1 MRVLGITLK
10 KVADE
15 IVIELCDLG
24 VDVGTIDPRIY
35 MLLGMS
41 EKLSI
46 NSILSKTF
54 HLDTECITKYMKP
67 FTASRNLQVEGLH
80 NNKNANVTI
89 DSCQYT
95 LPKDVFMMLSLLS
108 AINTYYTDR
117 HLTHL
122 CFSDVSLAD
131 LADTKTEETP
141 FTRKTINAYVK
152 KYSAFNEAV
161 KGIIKLDI
169 LALIQQLHKAAAD
182 LPQYKSVCAMLVY
195 LLNTNSAE
203 TMQNLLSREGV
214 LKLTDCND
222 SEEFAGTSSSSTK
235 EIVQSFNAS
244 LKRFISKK
252 QPLQFDLLLG
262 DRQASAKKALYLPSL
277 GKPSHDKQAYTWNY
291 TEWYLLRDADFRVRS
306 DGRMSIC
313 LTTIPQFNS
322 TYAPGETNHEI
333 FRDEFDFLGNIINL
347 KIAND
352 SDLSKELI
360 FTPECTGYLV
370 SLGLHHDKHYVA
382 ALIYLWR
389 LVQIFKDGQAANKF
403 HGLPRDVIFLILE
416 FVVDGVE
423 EIKKL
428 KFYKSE
434 VLSIRDS
441 IWSAQDK
448 FQADHAKQENSAI
461 SEAVQTDLKD
471 EGSTDGCMRC
481 VSL

>member
-15 IVIELCDLG
+15 IVIELCELE
-24 VDVGTIDPRIY
+24 VDVGTIDPLIY
-35 MLLGMS
+35 VILEMS

-46 NSILSKTF
+46 NRILSKTF
-54 HLDTECITKYMKP
+54 HLDTECLTKHMKP
-67 FTASRNLQVEGLH
+67 LAASRNFQVEGLH

-95 LPKDVFMMLSLLS
+95 LSQDVFMMLSLLS
-108 AINTYYTDR
+108 AINTYNAER

-131 LADTKTEETP
+131 LADTKTEGAP
-141 FTRKTINAYVK
+141 FTRGTINAYIK
-152 KYSAFNEAV
+152 KYSAFNETV
-161 KGIIKLDI
+161 KANIKLDI

-195 LLNTNSAE
+195 LLNTNSVE
-203 TMQNLLSREGV
+203 TLQNLLSREGV

-222 SEEFAGTSSSSTK
+222 SEEFAGTSSSSTRV
-235 EIVQSFNAS
+235 IVQSFNAS
-244 LKRFISKK
+244 LKRFIGKK
-252 QPLQFDLLLG
+252 QPFQFDLLLG
-262 DRQASAKKALYLPSL
+262 DRQASAKKALYLPSI
-277 GKPSHDKQAYTWNY
+277 GKTSHDKQAYTWNY
-291 TEWYLLRDADFRVRS
+291 TEWSLLRDADFRVRS

-322 TYAPGETNHEI
+322 SYAPGRRNHKI

-347 KIAND
+347 KIADD
-352 SDLSKELI
+352 SDISKELI

-389 LVQIFKDGQAANKF
+389 LVKIFKDGQAENKF
-403 HGLPRDVIFLILE
+403 HRLPRDVIFMILE
-416 FVVDGVE
+416 FVVNGVE

-441 IWSAQDK
+441 MWGVQDK
-448 FQADHAKQENSAI
+448 FQPDQAKQENSVI

-471 EGSTDGCMRC
+471 KGSTDRCMRYID
-481 VSL
+481 L